1 VEGRRVSAGRE
12 FLAVIMAGLL
22 LWPGAMPLGA
32 QDRSSQSPQPVR
44 PPNTPPDVTIAP
56 PAKPKEPAKP
66 EEPEE
71 PEKTPGRAAVKPIP
85 SCGFCLEDGTKV
97 PLLLGRELV
106 SSKEVTGNRVDF
118 EVAEEIRVED
128 VVVIPKGSRAFGTIV
143 EAQGR
148 RHLGRAGKLNVK
160 IEEVRLADGERVRLR
175 AIEQT
180 SGQGRQGVMTV
191 GIVATGVLFFPVAPL
206 FLFMRGKDV
215 VIAQGAPVTAYVEGN
230 NELEKGNFEQ
240 VLKGSMAS
248 PQN

>member
-1 VEGRRVSAGRE
+1 MRE
-12 FLAVIMAGLL
+12 YLALMMVGVLI
-22 LWPGAMPLGA
+22 WPDAIAVGA

-56 PAKPKEPAKP
+56 PAKPKEPAKLV
-66 EEPEE
+66 EPER
-71 PEKTPGRAAVKPIP
+71 TPGQAAVKPIP

-118 EVAEEIRVED
+118 EVAEEIRVENL
-128 VVVIPKGSRAFGTIV
+128 VVIPKGSRAFGTIV

-230 NELEKGNFEQ
+230 NELERAKFEE
-240 VLKGSMAS
+240 VLKGSTAG